1 MNWVGGSRDR
11 CLVKSDVR
19 KQREFFQRRKMER
32 RTKHAGQPAAPQGAG
47 SLDLVTML
55 VVNQIATKKENH
67 CEPKITYFKNVKAPK
82 NPIELPMSPCSPSAL
97 CLEENS
103 PQQRAQCL
111 GLRRRTRHT
120 SQSQNHGRLSPVW
133 ESGFSDSSVPDYQHG
148 VTDTLSLFSAC
159 KPESL
164 SEKFGI
170 QPGPEFVPFSQ
181 PRIAE
186 EQSPWIKSSSWSQ
199 QMLSSPECRVQ
210 FGNVEPCSHS
220 CSEESRSVRQ
230 KVSGHF
236 GFTLDKEEDH
246 KQLSDLEF
254 HQSRPSCYAAESEE
268 EETQLNSAEIQSF
281 NKPTSRCFDYS
292 FWSQQVSENTRQLAG
307 RNQLNSCGTPSCSSR
322 DGFLST
328 DTDDEEDSWWHQSS
342 PSQSSIC
349 IETPTAL
356 RLTAHLHGGGD
367 DRKGVTRQNQ
377 RCATDSRCEQPSQ
390 LRVGA
395 HPRKTTREGQLVL
408 TPHSRRKHPI
418 ETKEAG
424 TQTDSSH
431 GPCRSDVSI
440 QCSLGQKH
448 GTYSLIQFETDRLPV
463 QPEVIIS
470 ASRGHPAQAEQHLQS
485 VWNSDSHR
493 EHLRSGIGGHSSLS
507 RGTECFCKSEEL
519 PEPPSSRI
527 HVISTAEESNTEQ
540 HEGAGISQSSAGIS
554 HHLPW
559 EPAGGSSTAESK
571 HLSEGCRAFWESE
584 ETATLHEIADILVKM
599 KQNDTSR

>member
-55 VVNQIATKKENH
+55 VVNQIATKKEHH

-97 CLEENS
+97 CLEGNS

-120 SQSQNHGRLSPVW
+120 SQAKNHGRLSPVW

-181 PRIAE
+181 PRMVE

-199 QMLSSPECRVQ
+199 QTPSSPECRVQ
-210 FGNVEPCSHS
+210 FGNVEPCSRS
-220 CSEESRSVRQ
+220 CSEESGAVRQ

-236 GFTLDKEEDH
+236 GFTLEKEEDH
-246 KQLSDLEF
+246 NQLSDLGF
-254 HQSRPSCYAAESEE
+254 HQTAEFEE
-268 EETQLNSAEIQSF
+268 EETRLNSAEIQSF
-281 NKPTSRCFDYS
+281 SKPQNRCFDYS
-292 FWSQQVSENTRQLAG
+292 FWSQVSENTRQLAG
-307 RNQLNSCGTPSCSSR
+307 RNRLNSCGTPSCSSR

-328 DTDDEEDSWWHQSS
+328 DTDDEDDSWWHQSS
-342 PSQSSIC
+342 PSQSSVC
-349 IETPTAL
+349 VETPTAL
-356 RLTAHLHGGGD
+356 RLTAHLHGGD
-367 DRKGVTRQNQ
+367 DHKDGGGQNQ
-377 RCATDSRCEQPSQ
+377 ICATDSRCEQLSQ

-395 HPRKTTREGQLVL
+395 RPRKSTSEGLLVL
-408 TPHSRRKHPI
+408 TQHSRKHPI

-424 TQTDSSH
+424 TQTDSSR
-431 GPCRSDVSI
+431 GPCKSDVSI
-440 QCSLGQKH
+440 QCSLGQEH
-448 GTYSLIQFETDRLPV
+448 GTYNPNRSEADRLPV
-463 QPEVIIS
+463 NPEVTIS
-470 ASRGHPAQAEQHLQS
+470 ASRGHPTQAEQNLQS
-485 VWNSDSHR
+485 VWNSDSR
-493 EHLRSGIGGHSSLS
+493 TEHLRSGIGQHSSLS
-507 RGTECFCKSEEL
+507 RGTECLCKSEEL

-527 HVISTAEESNTEQ
+527 HVIRTAEESNPEQ
-540 HEGAGISQSSAGIS
+540 HEGAEISQSSVGIS

-559 EPAGGSSTAESK
+559 ESAGGSSTAESK
-571 HLSEGCRAFWESE
+571 QVGEGCRAFWESE

-599 KQNDTSR
+599 KHNDTSR